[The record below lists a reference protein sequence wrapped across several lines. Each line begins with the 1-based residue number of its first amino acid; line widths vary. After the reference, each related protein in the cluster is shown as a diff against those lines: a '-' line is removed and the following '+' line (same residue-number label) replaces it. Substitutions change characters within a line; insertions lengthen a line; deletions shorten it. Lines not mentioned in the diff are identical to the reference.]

1 MRIRIAVSET
11 TMRDT
16 TELQPVRSTYQAL
29 TQRTTDDA
37 RTRKIVAERHA
48 AVRRWIDDDD
58 DAACRG
64 ID

>member
-1 MRIRIAVSET
+1 MRE
-11 TMRDT
+11 T
-16 TELQPVRSTYQAL
+16 TELQPIRSTYQSL
-29 TQRTTDDA
+29 TQHSTEEP
-37 RTRKIVAERHA
+37 RTRKVVAERHA